1 VYRKREMAET
11 VAYATS
17 RLSPILRRAFQLRDI
32 EGLSIRETAHLLGVP
47 AGTVKA
53 QLARAR
59 MRLTKVIK
67 KSFREGV
74 KRSTYGRPK

>member
-1 VYRKREMAET
+1 
-11 VAYATS
+11 
-17 RLSPILRRAFQLRDI
+17 
-32 EGLSIRETAHLLGVP
+32 LSIRETAHLLGVP

-67 KSFREGV
+67 KSFRESV
-74 KRSTYGRPK
+74 TRSQ